1 MKLLKYILIFYIL
14 NHFYTIGPRTNNN
27 IEGYNNKLKLF
38 VGAANPNIYK
48 ILEIFKNEET
58 SADKSFRQ
66 ACQIPPYK
74 PTPRKNFVDKDV
86 KFKLL
91 KNLVIDKWISLENY
105 LTQIIDL
112 YKFEKKKINP
122 VTDTS
127 ESDEISGTSG
137 DSSSSSDENEV
148 EIPQITQIVVPLIEV
163 NNQTYF
169 NL

>member
-1 MKLLKYILIFYIL
+1 
-14 NHFYTIGPRTNNN
+14 
-27 IEGYNNKLKLF
+27 
-38 VGAANPNIYK
+38 
-48 ILEIFKNEET
+48 
-58 SADKSFRQ
+58 
-66 ACQIPPYK
+66 
-74 PTPRKNFVDKDV
+74 V

-137 DSSSSSDENEV
+137 DSSSLSDENEV
-148 EIPQITQIVVPLIEV
+148 EIPQITQIVVPLIQV
-163 NNQTYF
+163 NSRTYF

>member
-1 MKLLKYILIFYIL
+1 
-14 NHFYTIGPRTNNN
+14 
-27 IEGYNNKLKLF
+27 

-66 ACQIPPYK
+66 ACQIPPSK
-74 PTPRKNFVDKDV
+74 PPQRKNSFVDKDV

-91 KNLVIDKWISLENY
+91 KNLFIDKCISLENY

-112 YKFEKKKINP
+112 YKFEKKKKNP

-127 ESDEISGTSG
+127 ERDEISGTSG
-137 DSSSSSDENEV
+137 DSSFSSDENEF
-148 EIPQITQIVVPLIEV
+148 EIQR
-163 NNQTYF
+163 
-169 NL
+169 